1 MTIDQIKRLYYYQRQ
16 YLGAKD
22 FETEQVYHRDMRRRH
37 NLAHH
42 TWGIV
47 TGLDLVEVQQEG
59 QATGVDVYVLPGM
72 AVDGYGREI
81 FVLEPYKLDT
91 NPFGSFTDAGYLE
104 LYIGYNEEE
113 TKRPAAGY
121 ELCDVEKQYTR
132 IRETFCIVVEPESST
147 DDGLDVAGR
156 EVDPST
162 GTFKGQSKPELTIP
176 PDGSVPYQD
185 LPEEKDKPRWLV
197 RLGSVYWGGSNNPG
211 FTSAGAAYLS
221 EGREYVGNVTSA
233 VLAPD
238 AKLRLSDRATESPL
252 ASTDAGVAVAVEGSL
267 GVDRILT
274 AKSDMYVKGKVGVGT
289 TNPDVNLHVVGGKD
303 ASVANGSGYV
313 VIGPVGGMN
322 IVIDDNEIM
331 ARDTGATSPLHLQ
344 ADGGDLLIHGNKA
357 GTNFAVKDSGNVGIG
372 TSVPGAK
379 LHIAGGTDAE
389 LASGGFLV
397 IGSATGA
404 NLALDDNEIMA
415 RSNGGKSP
423 LYLQANGGDLLI
435 HSKEAGTNVAIKDSG
450 NVGIGTLVPG
460 AKLHIVGG
468 TDVELT
474 SGGVL
479 VIGSVTGANL
489 ALDGNEIMA
498 RNNGGESPLHLQ
510 ADGGDLFIHSN
521 QSGTNVTVKDSG
533 NVGVGTLAPGA
544 KLHIVGGTDAE
555 LTSGGFLVIGSV
567 IGTNLALDDNEIMAR
582 NNGGK
587 APLLLQTDGGDLL
600 IHNDDAAS
608 RVVVKDSGNVGIGE
622 DNPSYPLDVNGWIR
636 ADGVTYFSDARWKKD
651 VKPLQGVLE
660 KVIRLRGV
668 EFEWKTDDVEG
679 RRFEPG
685 KQIGVVAQEVE
696 KVFPELVMTAPDGT
710 KSVAYMNVIPVL
722 IEAIKELKAENDALE
737 RRVGAL
743 EKAIGKQKKS

>member
-22 FETEQVYHRDMRRRH
+22 FKTEQAYHRDMRRRH

-47 TGLDLVEVQQEG
+47 TGLDLVEVQREG

-91 NPFGSFTDAGYLE
+91 NPFGSFTEAGYFE

-113 TKRPAAGY
+113 TKRPVAGY
-121 ELCDVEKQYTR
+121 ELCDAEEQYTR
-132 IRETFCIVVEPESST
+132 TRETFCIVVEPESPT
-147 DDGLDVAGR
+147 DDGLNVAGR

-162 GTFKGQSKPELTIP
+162 GTFKGQSKPDLTIP

-233 VLAPD
+233 VLAPG
-238 AKLRLSDRATESPL
+238 AKLRLGDRATKSPL

-274 AKSDMYVKGKVGVGT
+274 AKSDVYVKEKVGIGT
-289 TNPDVNLHVVGGKD
+289 FDPDVKLHVDGGKD

-313 VIGPVGGMN
+313 VIGLVGGMN
-322 IVIDDNEIM
+322 IVIDNNEIM
-331 ARDTGATSPLHLQ
+331 ARDTGATAPLHLQ
-344 ADGGDLLIHGNKA
+344 ADGGDLLIHGNKT
-357 GTNFAVKDSGNVGIG
+357 GTDVAIKDSGNVGIG
-372 TSVPGAK
+372 TLAPGAK

-389 LASGGFLV
+389 LASGGF
-397 IGSATGA
+397 
-404 NLALDDNEIMA
+404 
-415 RSNGGKSP
+415 
-423 LYLQANGGDLLI
+423 
-435 HSKEAGTNVAIKDSG
+435 
-450 NVGIGTLVPG
+450 
-460 AKLHIVGG
+460 
-468 TDVELT
+468 
-474 SGGVL
+474 L

-510 ADGGDLFIHSN
+510 ADGGDL
-521 QSGTNVTVKDSG
+521 
-533 NVGVGTLAPGA
+533 
-544 KLHIVGGTDAE
+544 
-555 LTSGGFLVIGSV
+555 
-567 IGTNLALDDNEIMAR
+567 
-582 NNGGK
+582 
-587 APLLLQTDGGDLL
+587 L
-600 IHNDDAAS
+600 IHDHDAAS
-608 RVVVKDSGNVGIGE
+608 RVVVKDSGNVGIGVS
-622 DNPSYPLDVNGWIR
+622 NPSYPLDVNGWIR
-636 ADGVTYFSDARWKKD
+636 ADEVWTSSDAQWKKN
-651 VKPLQGVLE
+651 VKPLQSVLE
-660 KVIRLRGV
+660 KVAQLRGV
-668 EFEWKTDDVEG
+668 EFEWKTGETEG

-696 KVFPELVMTAPDGT
+696 KVFPEMVMTAPDGT
-710 KSVAYMNVIPVL
+710 KSVAYMSAIPVL
-722 IEAIKELKAENDALE
+722 IEAIKELKAENEALE
-737 RRVGAL
+737 RRVGVL
-743 EKAIGKQKKS
+743 EQAIGKQKKS